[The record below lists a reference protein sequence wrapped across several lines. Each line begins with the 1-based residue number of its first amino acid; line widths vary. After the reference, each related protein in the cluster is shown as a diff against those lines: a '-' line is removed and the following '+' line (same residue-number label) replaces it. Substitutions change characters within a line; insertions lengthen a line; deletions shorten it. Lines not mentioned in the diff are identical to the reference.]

1 MGIPKGHESGGR
13 NFKSS
18 GGKVNILGSSNGKG
32 IPKAGLPSVSECKK
46 GQVNLLGCGG
56 DKGIPKKV
64 SGGSKAAPL
73 D

>member
-18 GGKVNILGSSNGKG
+18 GGKVNILGSSKGKG
-32 IPKAGLPSVSECKK
+32 MPGRLPGVSECKK

-56 DKGIPKKV
+56 DKGIPNKS
-64 SGGSKAAPL
+64 SGGSSKAPL